1 MSSFVTKRNWQ
12 DPPFGIIE
20 MYSIPLKTSIV
31 RGILYMKVNP
41 SIKGCLGSQKSA
53 KYEIS
58 REMNTVENLTQQLS
72 CGHTNYKLSF
82 FFLKIVVKKPGFH

>member
-1 MSSFVTKRNWQ
+1 M

-72 CGHTNYKLSF
+72 CGNTKLFF
-82 FFLKIVVKKPGFH
+82 FFLKLVIKKPGFH

>member
-58 REMNTVENLTQQLS
+58 REMNTVENLTQQLL
-72 CGHTNYKLSF
+72 CGNTKLFF
-82 FFLKIVVKKPGFH
+82 FFLKLVIKKPRFH